1 MNGGCLF
8 RPAVYNAPCP
18 VFKIPAGGGMDSF
31 GCSFE
36 SEFGTI
42 RLVWNGASGRI
53 MRVLFPGQRV
63 PDIEP
68 VRAEDVPERVSELMS
83 NLGRFLRG
91 AEVEFDPGMLD
102 LESCSP
108 FKRRVLLLERTI
120 PRGCVTTYGALARE
134 LGTKGGARAV
144 GGALASN
151 PLPLIIP
158 CHRVVR
164 SDGSIGGFQGGGVMK
179 EKLLVMEGVKF
190 LRKGIVDPRF
200 IIVF

>member
-1 MNGGCLF
+1 MKGCCLF
-8 RPAVYNAPCP
+8 RPAVYNAPGL
-18 VFKIPAGGGMDSF
+18 VLNIREGGDMGVF

-36 SEFGTI
+36 PEFGTI

-53 MRVLFPGQRV
+53 VRVLFPGQLL
-63 PDIEP
+63 PDTEP
-68 VRAEDVPERVSELMS
+68 VRAEDVPERVSTLMS

-91 AEVEFDPGMLD
+91 AEVEFDPGILD

-108 FKRRVLLLERTI
+108 FKRRVLLLERTV

-134 LGTKGGARAV
+134 LGIKGGARAV

-151 PLPLIIP
+151 PFPFIIP

-164 SDGSIGGFQGGGVMK
+164 SDGSIGGFQGGGGMK
-179 EKLLVMEGVKF
+179 EKLLGMEGVKF
-190 LRKGIVDPRF
+190 LRKGSVDPRF
-200 IIVF
+200 MMMF